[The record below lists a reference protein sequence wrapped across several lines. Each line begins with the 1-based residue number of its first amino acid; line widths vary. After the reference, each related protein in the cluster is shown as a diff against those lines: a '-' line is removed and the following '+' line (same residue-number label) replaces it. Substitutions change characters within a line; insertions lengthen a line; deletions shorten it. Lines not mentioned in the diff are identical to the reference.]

1 MFEPVSMLA
10 ALAPTVARVFDA
22 AVNRWIVP
30 NKIKPASVDEVVALK
45 NADNERLRII
55 LQADTAG
62 ESYRW
67 VAAIKQL
74 QRPVVVV
81 VLLAAFVNSPE
92 ISSLSIMFQTVSWYL
107 FGERVTLPSRTKQ

>member
-1 MFEPVSMLA
+1 MFEPISMLA

-22 AVNRWIVP
+22 AINRWIVP
-30 NKIKPASVDEVVALK
+30 DQIKPASVDEVVALK
-45 NADNERLRII
+45 ATDNERLKII

-74 QRPVVVV
+74 QRPLVIV
-81 VLLAAFVNSPE
+81 VLLGAFVANPDSAM
-92 ISSLSIMFQTVSWYL
+92 LSTIFQTVTWYL
-107 FGERVTLPSRTKQ
+107 FGERVTLPSRVKH